1 MNIII
6 ARVPVLN
13 GAERFCLDYPVSCVL
28 SYLLV
33 LRTEQ
38 TRKTANSSL
47 YSNETEVML
56 GPEIRLETN
65 QEILVHTHCY

>member
-1 MNIII
+1 M
-6 ARVPVLN
+6 
-13 GAERFCLDYPVSCVL
+13 
-28 SYLLV
+28 

-38 TRKTANSSL
+38 TRKTANLSL